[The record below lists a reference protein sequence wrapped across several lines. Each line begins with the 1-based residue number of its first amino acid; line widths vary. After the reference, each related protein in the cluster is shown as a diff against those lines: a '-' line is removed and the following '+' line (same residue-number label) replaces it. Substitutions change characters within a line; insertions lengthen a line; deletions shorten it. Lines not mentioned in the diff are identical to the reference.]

1 MPVSGAPALRG
12 RKLGILLSIA
22 PDQPGFA
29 QGLRLA
35 ETALNRGVDVYL
47 YCLDEGVRGAEDP
60 ALVALQARGLKLFAC
75 AYAAHRRNLPLTGP
89 ALYSGLGLLG
99 DLVSATDRF
108 VSFN

>member
-1 MPVSGAPALRG
+1 MPVSVSPALRG
-12 RKLGILLSIA
+12 RKLGILRSIA

-47 YCLDEGVRGAEDP
+47 YCLDEAVRGAEDP
-60 ALVALQARGLKLFAC
+60 ALLALQARGLKLFAC
-75 AYAAHRRNLPLTGP
+75 AYAAQRRNLPLTGA
-89 ALYSGLGLLG
+89 ALYSGLGMLS
-99 DLVSATDRF
+99 DLISATDRF